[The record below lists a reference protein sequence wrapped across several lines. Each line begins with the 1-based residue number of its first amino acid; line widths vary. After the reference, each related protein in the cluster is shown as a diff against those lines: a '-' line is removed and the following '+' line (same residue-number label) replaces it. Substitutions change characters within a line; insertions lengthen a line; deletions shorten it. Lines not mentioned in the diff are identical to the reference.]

1 MIDNRLGDYLEHIRQ
16 AASDAL
22 IFVEGLNKEEFA
34 DDKRTQQAVIMS
46 LVIIGEAATKVMDR
60 YPEFTAQ
67 NTQVPW
73 RSMRGMRNRIAHG
86 YFDINLDVV
95 WETVQVALPE
105 LLTVLPA
112 EQS

>member
-1 MIDNRLGDYLEHIRQ
+1 MIENRLGDYLEHIRQ

-60 YPEFTAQ
+60 YPSSLLRTHKF
-67 NTQVPW
+67 
-73 RSMRGMRNRIAHG
+73 RGGAC
-86 YFDINLDVV
+86 
-95 WETVQVALPE
+95 
-105 LLTVLPA
+105 A
-112 EQS
+112 ECAIE

>member
-1 MIDNRLGDYLEHIRQ
+1 MIESRLGDYLEHMRQ

-22 IFVEGLNKEEFA
+22 VFVEGLSKEEFV

-46 LVIIGEAATKVMDR
+46 LVIIGEAATKIMDR
-60 YPEFTAQ
+60 FPEFAAQ
-67 NTQVPW
+67 NTQILW
-73 RSMRGMRNRIAHG
+73 RSMRGMRNRIAYG

-105 LLTVLPA
+105 LLRVLPS
-112 EQS
+112 EQH